1 MARRV
6 RLWPLIAAMVAAVA
20 FEIMPL
26 PGILQGFRPPLPTMI
41 MIYCAMMWPQR
52 FGIGTEFCVGLC
64 LDILHGQLLGQNALA
79 LTAVTYLTLRFH
91 LQIRIFPLWQLTVT
105 VFALLAFGAF
115 LQFLVE
121 GLAGLPPAGLARWTR
136 VLSGTLFWPLVMG
149 IMDRLRISVEARP
162 SSFN

>member
-1 MARRV
+1 MARPV
-6 RLWPLIAAMVAAVA
+6 RLWPLIAALITAVA
-20 FEIMPL
+20 LEIVPL
-26 PGILQGFRPPLPTMI
+26 PGVLEAFRPPLPTMV

-52 FGIGTEFCVGLC
+52 FGIGTAFCIGLC

-115 LQFLVE
+115 LQFLIEGVA
-121 GLAGLPPAGLARWTR
+121 GLAPAGLARMGR
-136 VLSGTLFWPLVMG
+136 VFSGTLFWPLVMG
-149 IMDRLRISVEARP
+149 IMDRIRLLVESSR